1 MFVQFIYAV
10 KKLDWKAKILLLN
23 TIKDFCLDFEESQTL
38 SYGTG
43 FVLDMALINVP
54 NTNGKILFE
63 LRC

>member
-1 MFVQFIYAV
+1 MY
-10 KKLDWKAKILLLN
+10 KAKILLLN
-23 TIKDFCLDFEESQTL
+23 IIKDFFLDFEESQTL

-63 LRC
+63 LSC